1 MNSTYLQHKFRVPL
15 LPVLLKS
22 ILMFFYIYAVS
33 LKVLGIPDVVHS
45 SRLSAV
51 IILFWG
57 LFSYRKREGFKRLN
71 SKYEYDKVL
80 RLIVITFLYTLVI
93 SILIGFG
100 NGTNYVFTSLD
111 SLLFSIL
118 PFVAFLFFFDDIDEL
133 AKVIIIVTLLQALC
147 VVLATFIPAVSV
159 FFTEVLGTD
168 QGYGENRDLELY
180 RASYASGL
188 SCFTSEGVCKFT
200 IGLVAC
206 SYKFLSTSKIK
217 YIILYLLFSVVNAML
232 ARTGLIMSLIG
243 VIMMASYYLRKGRL
257 KFSTFVGLVVVTYVS
272 FLIWNNMTSDFY
284 ERFKRFNELKEAEGF
299 DNFFTAYLSGEFPPI
314 SLETIMG
321 TSIISGVSGNG
332 VRVHVDGGYLKNYV
346 ALGLPLAIFTYFYI
360 FRSIFHVLKIFKN
373 TCVYYVILFY
383 FFYLL
388 FAEFKEYFLL
398 YRGSIMLF
406 FLFAVLAE
414 KKYCNVGSRLNLI
427 NA

>member
-33 LKVLGIPDVVHS
+33 LKVLEIPDVVHS

-111 SLLFSIL
+111 SLLYSIL

-159 FFTEVLGTD
+159 LFTEVLGTD

-217 YIILYLLFSVVNAML
+217 YIILYP
-232 ARTGLIMSLIG
+232 
-243 VIMMASYYLRKGRL
+243 
-257 KFSTFVGLVVVTYVS
+257 S
-272 FLIWNNMTSDFY
+272 FLYYQIEND
-284 ERFKRFNELKEAEGF
+284 
-299 DNFFTAYLSGEFPPI
+299 
-314 SLETIMG
+314 G
-321 TSIISGVSGNG
+321 TM
-332 VRVHVDGGYLKNYV
+332 
-346 ALGLPLAIFTYFYI
+346 
-360 FRSIFHVLKIFKN
+360 
-373 TCVYYVILFY
+373 
-383 FFYLL
+383 
-388 FAEFKEYFLL
+388 E
-398 YRGSIMLF
+398 
-406 FLFAVLAE
+406 
-414 KKYCNVGSRLNLI
+414 
-427 NA
+427 

>member
-1 MNSTYLQHKFRVPL
+1 MNSTYLQHKFMGAV

-33 LKVLGIPDVVHS
+33 LKVFGIPDAVHS

-57 LFSYRKREGFKRLN
+57 LFSYRKRGGFKMLK
-71 SKYEYDKVL
+71 SKCEYDKIS
-80 RLIVITFLYTLVI
+80 RLIIITFLYTLIV

-118 PFVAFLFFFDDIDEL
+118 PFVAFLLLFEDIDEF
-133 AKVIIIVTLLQALC
+133 AKVMIMVTLLQAIC
-147 VVLATFIPAVSV
+147 IVLATFIPAVSF

-206 SYKFLSTSKIK
+206 SYKFLSTRKIR
-217 YIILYLLFSVVNAML
+217 YVILYIVFSVVNAML

-243 VIMMASYYLRKGRL
+243 VLMMAWYYLRKGRL
-257 KFSTFVGLVVVTYVS
+257 KFSTFVGLAVVFYAS
-272 FLIWNNMTSDFY
+272 LLIWENMTADFY
-284 ERFKRFNELKEAEGF
+284 DRFKRFDELKEAEGF
-299 DNFFTAYLSGEFPPI
+299 ESFFKAYLSGEFPPI

-321 TSIISGVSGNG
+321 TSLISGVSGNG

-360 FRSIFHVLKIFKN
+360 FRSIFRVLKIFKN